1 MKKALITGITGQDG
15 SYLAELL
22 IKKGYQVHGIKRRS
36 SSFNTGRI
44 DHIYTDRHIEKRKL
58 HLHFGDLTDSSNLI
72 SIIKKIEPDEI
83 YNLGAQSHV
92 AVSFETPE
100 YTANSDALGTLR
112 ILEAIKILGFE
123 KKTKFYQASTSELFG
138 DTTGY
143 KEQDEATPFKP
154 RSPYA
159 AAKLYSYWIV
169 RNYRESYNIFA
180 ANGILFNHESERR
193 GETFVT
199 RKISLG
205 VSKIKL
211 GMLDHIYLG
220 NINTNRDWG
229 HAKDYVYAMWLMMQY
244 DKPLDLVFATGITR
258 SVKEFVNE
266 SFAVLNIEIEWRKGN
281 DGFERAYALKGLDS
295 SKRNSDLVVDIDPIL
310 FRPSEVDHLKGNSNK
325 AKDILGW
332 NPTINFPN
340 LVKAMVLS
348 DYNKLSNNI

>member
-1 MKKALITGITGQDG
+1 LLEIT
-15 SYLAELL
+15 EN
-22 IKKGYQVHGIKRRS
+22 H
-36 SSFNTGRI
+36 
-44 DHIYTDRHIEKRKL
+44 
-58 HLHFGDLTDSSNLI
+58 
-72 SIIKKIEPDEI
+72 
-83 YNLGAQSHV
+83 
-92 AVSFETPE
+92 
-100 YTANSDALGTLR
+100 
-112 ILEAIKILGFE
+112 
-123 KKTKFYQASTSELFG
+123 
-138 DTTGY
+138 
-143 KEQDEATPFKP
+143 
-154 RSPYA
+154 
-159 AAKLYSYWIV
+159 
-169 RNYRESYNIFA
+169 IFA